1 MFEKITIVSCGNTK
15 YFQLLKELA
24 HSVRDKPE
32 GKDINIVFLD
42 GGLSKEDIDYFK
54 NLNINVINPGWCNSL
69 AERRA
74 KGRDFLKINI
84 AKLYLDQLISNTEII
99 IWVDADAWIQN
110 FEFINLYDLVARKKK
125 LAIVSQASRLQ
136 PQHIQYRKWFFH
148 QLVELRNILY
158 KNARRSG
165 LKLSEIKSLQARPT
179 LNAGSYALHI
189 DAPHWKQFRFWQNEI
204 LKKGR
209 LFTSDQLAMGLTIY
223 HDNFSY
229 EALPDICNYMGPWRY
244 SNEDNVFVDYYAPY
258 NPVSVMHLA
267 GQDLHRSDL
276 DHKVDIL
283 DLDDKKIQKSLRYK
297 IQN

>member
-1 MFEKITIVSCGNTK
+1 MFEKITIVSGGNTK

-69 AERRA
+69 DERRA

-229 EALPDICNYMGPWRY
+229 EALPDICNYMGPWRF

>member
-1 MFEKITIVSCGNTK
+1 MFDKITIVSGGDTK

-229 EALPDICNYMGPWRY
+229 EALPDICNYMGPWRF

>member
-1 MFEKITIVSCGNTK
+1 MFDKITIVSGGDTK

-74 KGRDFLKINI
+74 RGRDFLKINI
-84 AKLYLDQLISNTEII
+84 AKLYLDQLIPNTEII

-110 FEFINLYDLVARKKK
+110 FEFINLYNLVARKNK

-165 LKLSEIKSLQARPT
+165 LKISEIKSLQARPT

>member
-1 MFEKITIVSCGNTK
+1 MFDKITIVSGGDTK

-42 GGLSKEDIDYFK
+42 GGLSKEDINYFK
-54 NLNINVINPGWCNSL
+54 NLNIEVVDPGWCNPI
-69 AERRA
+69 AEQKA
-74 KGRDFLKINI
+74 KGRNFLKINT
-84 AKLYLDQLISNTEII
+84 AKMHLDKILPNKKVI
-99 IWVDADAWIQN
+99 IWIDADAWLQT
-110 FEFINLYDLVARKKK
+110 FESIDLFSLVAKKNK
-125 LAIVSQASRLQ
+125 LAIVSQATRLENKN
-136 PQHIQYRKWFFH
+136 IQFKKVFTHRF
-148 QLVELRNILY
+148 VELRNILY
-158 KNARRSG
+158 KNARRAG
-165 LKLSEIKSLQARPT
+165 LTKDLIEKMQGRPT
-179 LNAGSYALHI
+179 LNAGAYALHVN
-189 DAPHWKQFRFWQNEI
+189 APHWKRFRYWQNEI

-244 SNEDNVFVDYYAPY
+244 SNEDNIFVDYYAPY

-276 DHKVDIL
+276 DHMVDIL
-283 DLDDKKIQKSLRYK
+283 DLDDKKIKKSLRYK
-297 IQN
+297 IQS

>member
-1 MFEKITIVSCGNTK
+1 MFEKITIVSGGNTK

-223 HDNFSY
+223 HDNYSY
-229 EALPDICNYMGPWRY
+229 EALPDICNYMGPWRF

>member
-1 MFEKITIVSCGNTK
+1 MFDKITIVSGGDTK

-42 GGLSKEDIDYFK
+42 GGLSKEDINYFK
-54 NLNINVINPGWCNSL
+54 NLDINVINPGWCNSL

-74 KGRDFLKINI
+74 RGRDFLKINI
-84 AKLYLDQLISNTEII
+84 AKLYLDQLIPNTEII

-110 FEFINLYDLVARKKK
+110 FEFINLYNLVARKNK

-165 LKLSEIKSLQARPT
+165 LKISEIKSLQARPT

-244 SNEDNVFVDYYAPY
+244 SNEDNIFVDYYAPY

>member
-1 MFEKITIVSCGNTK
+1 MFDKITIVSGGDTK

-54 NLNINVINPGWCNSL
+54 NLNISVINPGWCNSL

-99 IWVDADAWIQN
+99 IWVDADTWIQN

-148 QLVELRNILY
+148 HLVELRNILY

-165 LKLSEIKSLQARPT
+165 LKISEIKSLQARPT

-244 SNEDNVFVDYYAPY
+244 SSEDNVFVDYYAPY

-267 GQDLHRSDL
+267 GQDLNRSDL
-276 DHKVDIL
+276 NHKVDIL

-297 IQN
+297 IQK

>member
-1 MFEKITIVSCGNTK
+1 MFDKITIVSGGDTK
-15 YFQLLKELA
+15 YSQLLKELA
-24 HSVRDKPE
+24 HSMRDKPE

-42 GGLSKEDIDYFK
+42 GGLSKEDINYFK
-54 NLNINVINPGWCNSL
+54 NLNINVINPGLCNSL

-74 KGRDFLKINI
+74 RGRDFLKINI
-84 AKLYLDQLISNTEII
+84 AKLYLDQLITNTEII

-110 FEFINLYDLVARKKK
+110 FEFINLYNLVARKKK

-158 KNARRSG
+158 KNAIRSG
-165 LKLSEIKSLQARPT
+165 LKLSDIKSLQAKPT

-189 DAPHWKQFRFWQNEI
+189 NAPHWKQFRFWQNEI

-229 EALPDICNYMGPWRY
+229 EALPDTCNYMGPWRY
-244 SNEDNVFVDYYAPY
+244 SNEDRVFVDYYAPY

-283 DLDDKKIQKSLRYK
+283 DLDDKKMQKSLRYK

>member
-1 MFEKITIVSCGNTK
+1 MFDKITIVSGGDTK

-24 HSVRDKPE
+24 HSMRDKPE

-42 GGLSKEDIDYFK
+42 GGLSKEDINYFK
-54 NLNINVINPGWCNSL
+54 NLDINVINPGWCNSL

-74 KGRDFLKINI
+74 RGRDFLKINI
-84 AKLYLDQLISNTEII
+84 AKLYLDQLIPNTEII

-110 FEFINLYDLVARKKK
+110 FDFINLYDLVARKKK
-125 LAIVSQASRLQ
+125 LAVVSQASRLQ
-136 PQHIQYRKWFFH
+136 PHHIQYRKWIFH

-165 LKLSEIKSLQARPT
+165 LKPSEIKSLQARPT

-244 SNEDNVFVDYYAPY
+244 SNEDNIFVDYYAPY

-276 DHKVDIL
+276 DHMVDIL
-283 DLDDKKIQKSLRYK
+283 DLDDKKIKKSLRYK
-297 IQN
+297 IQS